1 VVNGY
6 GINPAEL
13 ASFAAPTAREASG
26 KKCYYVLD
34 VVLCD

>member
-6 GINPAEL
+6 GIAPA
-13 ASFAAPTAREASG
+13 AGRAAFTAPTEPSG

-34 VVLCD
+34 VLLCD